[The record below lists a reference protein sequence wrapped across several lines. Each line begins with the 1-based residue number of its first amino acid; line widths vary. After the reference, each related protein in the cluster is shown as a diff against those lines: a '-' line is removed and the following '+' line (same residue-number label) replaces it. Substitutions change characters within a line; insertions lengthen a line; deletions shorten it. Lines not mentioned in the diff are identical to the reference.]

1 MLFSASLDSGE
12 ALSVSFTVEKT
23 EAWRK
28 VASHS
33 GPGNKWVAEQT
44 LAPGSSCI
52 QSPSPLL
59 ILKSFS
65 K

>member
-1 MLFSASLDSGE
+1 MLSSASLDSEE
-12 ALSVSFTVEKT
+12 ALSASFTVDKT

-28 VASHS
+28 VAFHS
-33 GPGNKWVAEQT
+33 GPGNKWVTKQT
-44 LAPGSSCI
+44 PAPGSSCI